1 MSSADLAFDQPLEG
15 VFRSPGKTSAGSAGR
30 GLRRSYWRAGF
41 GSGNRMALSRAEK
54 QQRYRDKLKAQAQT
68 RPDMIEQAL
77 LAEVERAGDL
87 SVEERVALADKL
99 ADLANHHLWRAQKL
113 AEIARKLRPPGWNPP
128 GAPP

>member
-1 MSSADLAFDQPLEG
+1 
-15 VFRSPGKTSAGSAGR
+15 
-30 GLRRSYWRAGF
+30 
-41 GSGNRMALSRAEK
+41 MALSRAEK
-54 QQRYRDKLKAQAQT
+54 QQRYRDKLKAQAQAQAQA

-99 ADLANHHLWRAQKL
+99 ADLANHLWRAQKL